1 MPGSGHA
8 CLSEIRED
16 GWMRW
21 TALAAAGVALA
32 AAFLATACSDTVPA
46 AGPVTARATTTA
58 RPRPVAPPA
67 TAEGCYTFAVT
78 ALRHH
83 VTVRHIPPACAGL
96 GAQQVNL
103 AIARAIRTVVGPL
116 HKAAA
121 RRQADADSRYLGSLV
136 RRVRP
141 PPAAAV
147 SAGSGTTSA
156 TASLRLAA
164 LAAWV
169 AAAAAGAYLLAGLL
183 PGEGR
188 RRRLRVASMPPWV
201 ILGHAGLAVAGL
213 CIWLAYTITS
223 ATALA
228 WTDVGLTAVIAGL
241 GMATLLAAIPEQR
254 DSGSVQVASVES
266 AGRGS
271 APFPARAP
279 VITIALHGVLATL
292 TILLV
297 LLAAVGAG

>member
-1 MPGSGHA
+1 
-8 CLSEIRED
+8 
-16 GWMRW
+16 MRW

-32 AAFLATACSDTVPA
+32 ACLLATACSGTAPA
-46 AGPVTARATTTA
+46 ACPPTARATTTA
-58 RPRPVAPPA
+58 RPRPNGPPA
-67 TAEGCYTFAVT
+67 SAEGCYVFAVT
-78 ALRHH
+78 ALRQH
-83 VTVRHIPPACAGL
+83 VIVRHIPPACAGL

-103 AIARAIRTVVGPL
+103 VIARAIRTVVGPL

-121 RRQADADSRYLGSLV
+121 RRQAALDSRYLGGLV
-136 RRVRP
+136 RPVPP
-141 PPAAAV
+141 PPAAVV

-156 TASLRLAA
+156 TVALRFAA

-169 AAAAAGAYLLAGLL
+169 AAAMAGAYLLAGRL
-183 PGEGR
+183 PGDGR
-188 RRRLRVASMPPWV
+188 RRRLQVASKLPWI

-213 CIWLAYTITS
+213 CIWIAYTITS

-254 DSGSVQVASVES
+254 DSGSAQAAPAES
-266 AGRGS
+266 AGRDS

-279 VITIALHGVLATL
+279 VITIALHGILATL